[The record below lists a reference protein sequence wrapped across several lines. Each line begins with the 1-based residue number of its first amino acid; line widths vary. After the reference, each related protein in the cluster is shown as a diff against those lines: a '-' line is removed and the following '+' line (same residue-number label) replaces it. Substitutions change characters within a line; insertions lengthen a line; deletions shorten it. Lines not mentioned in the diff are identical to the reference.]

1 MSEPH
6 LLRNVPA
13 HLALVRELS
22 RLDFEFDAQ
31 PELPYR
37 IRGFAPDS
45 VVEIAEGPP
54 LHVTLLFSASTA
66 KQSLVR
72 STMSLVALA
81 SVLGVDFTDWLATEL
96 RQNQPDATGDGWR
109 RRRRFGR
116 CRVQAEHLS
125 CDAILLTIEAG
136 HVGLA

>member
-6 LLRNVPA
+6 LLRNMPA

-22 RLDFEFDAQ
+22 RLDFEFDQ
-31 PELPYR
+31 RPEHPYR

-54 LHVTLLFSASTA
+54 LHVTLLFSASTS
-66 KQSLVR
+66 QRSLIR

-81 SVLGVDFTDWLATEL
+81 SVLGVDFTDWLAAEI
-96 RQNQPDATGDGWR
+96 RRNQAGGSDEGWR
-109 RRRRFGR
+109 TSRRFGR
-116 CRVQAEHLS
+116 CRVHAEHLS
-125 CDAILLTIEAG
+125 SDAILLTVEAASAR
-136 HVGLA
+136 LA